1 MIMINFNTK
10 IKLNNNVEMPVL
22 GFGTYTI
29 KDPTPIQWAIE
40 AGYRL
45 VDTATVYENE
55 EVVGE
60 AIKKSKVPRKE
71 LFITTKLMPADLDD
85 PGKALDES
93 LRKLGTDYVDL
104 WLIHWPE
111 PGKRIP
117 AWKTMEKLYKKGKCR
132 AIGVSNFTLKHLKE
146 LLETAEVIPAVNQI
160 EFHVY
165 LYQKELLE
173 FCRSK
178 GIQLESYMSL
188 TRGRAGFEDKRIQK
202 IAKKYSKTIP
212 QVMLRWVLQHGLI
225 AIPKSVHKERIIE
238 NKNIFDFSLSEEDMN
253 ALNSL
258 NQDRHYCSWDPTNT
272 P

>member
-1 MIMINFNTK
+1 MLNLNTN

-45 VDTATVYENE
+45 IDTATIYENE

-60 AIKKSKVPRKE
+60 AIKKSKVPRGE
-71 LFITTKLMPADLDD
+71 LFITTKLMPADMDN

-93 LRKLGTDYVDL
+93 LKKLGTDYIDL

-111 PGKRIP
+111 PGKRIA
-117 AWKTMEKLYKKGKCR
+117 AWKAMEELYKKGKCR

-146 LLETAEVIPAVNQI
+146 LLETAKVIPTVNQV

-173 FCRSK
+173 FCKSK

-188 TRGRAGFEDKRIQK
+188 TRGRSGFDNESIKK
-202 IAKKYSKTIP
+202 IAEKYSKSVAQI
-212 QVMLRWVLQHGLI
+212 MLRWVLQHGLI
-225 AIPKSVHKERIIE
+225 AIPKSAHQERIIE
-238 NKNIFDFSLSEEDMN
+238 NKNIFDFFLSEEDMN
-253 ALNSL
+253 ILNSL
-258 NQDRHYCSWDPTNT
+258 NQDHHYCSWDPTGK